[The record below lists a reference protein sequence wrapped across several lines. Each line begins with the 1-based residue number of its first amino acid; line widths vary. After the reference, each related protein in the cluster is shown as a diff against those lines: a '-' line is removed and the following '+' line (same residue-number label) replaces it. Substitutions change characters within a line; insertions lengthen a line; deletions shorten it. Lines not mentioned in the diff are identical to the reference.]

1 MSPGLRFPRAAMRFY
16 FVIVFM
22 NKKKTFIYFLVRYQ
36 NDQIVRWRFILFLQ
50 IKNAISKM
58 IETGFKL
65 RRRNRIDMIRL
76 IDGSSRPM
84 LTKCQ
89 FNSLPTANRSA
100 E

>member
-1 MSPGLRFPRAAMRFY
+1 MRFY
-16 FVIVFM
+16 FVIVLMLNF
-22 NKKKTFIYFLVRYQ
+22 KQQKKTFIYFLVRYQ
-36 NDQIVRWRFILFLQ
+36 NDQIVRWSFFLFLQ

-65 RRRNRIDMIRL
+65 RRRNQIDMIRQ
-76 IDGSSRPM
+76 IDSSSRPM
-84 LTKCQ
+84 LTKYQ